1 MGIWDCRG
9 SPHTVLVTGAVSGPC
24 PISATVSH
32 GCHHAQPS
40 APHQVPALFKTIF
53 RSLEIFSVIPGGP
66 WGTIV
71 GGPSPVLL
79 LLPRDILREMSG
91 ASGSGLEWEKP
102 QVRAQPSGIFCFP
115 ALPPPHSALSASPAL
130 GELLLWAALDLSSWQ
145 QDVIR
150 GKQLRFHLT
159 VKISTRGGGDQ
170 AARTLRAA
178 WLKYPRNKPHEDVKP
193 REQQAVAGNRSRC
206 FVGGTRGQ
214 QLLF

>member
-9 SPHTVLVTGAVSGPC
+9 SPHTVLVTRAVSGLC
-24 PISATVSH
+24 PILVTRSH

-66 WGTIV
+66 WGTIL

-79 LLPRDILREMSG
+79 LLPRDILGEMSG

-115 ALPPPHSALSASPAL
+115 ALPPSHSALSASPAL

-159 VKISTRGGGDQ
+159 VKISTRGGGGSGCQ
-170 AARTLRAA
+170 NTESSLAQIPQKQT
-178 WLKYPRNKPHEDVKP
+178 P
-193 REQQAVAGNRSRC
+193 
-206 FVGGTRGQ
+206 
-214 QLLF
+214 